1 MPRVKRGPHR
11 KEKRKRTLKLAK
23 GFYGKKKNAYRI
35 AKQAVER
42 ALKFSYRDRRQK
54 KREFRRL
61 WIVRI
66 NAASRENGLSY
77 NRLISGL
84 RQAGLELDRKVLAD
98 IAVHDAEGFAA
109 VVEVAKDALS
119 EGAEAAG
126 VKVRPETEKSQRPE
140 RRVTRV
146 GEAKPRKKK
155 PEGEAEEP
163 APKKKPAAKKA
174 PPKPTKPAKKA
185 APSKPEK
192 EKKAAEAKPPKAA
205 EPSKEAAPKK
215 EAAKPAAPAE
225 APSKKDLEGMTV
237 PELQELAA
245 GHGIAE
251 GDIEGSG
258 ASGNVVKAD
267 WVRVAGGL
275 ESLTVPELEKLAER
289 RGVSKDDVKGSGASG
304 NVVKADWVRALSEK

>member
-11 KEKRKRTLKLAK
+11 KEKRRRTLKLAK

-42 ALKFSYRDRRQK
+42 ALKFSYRDRRTK

-84 RQAGLELDRKVLAD
+84 RKAGLELDRKVLAD

-109 VVEVAKDALS
+109 VVEVAKDALA

-140 RRVTRV
+140 RRERRV
-146 GEAKPRKKK
+146 GEAKPRKRK
-155 PEGEAEEP
+155 PEGEAEAEKP

-174 PPKPTKPAKKA
+174 APPKQ
-185 APSKPEK
+185 EK

-205 EPSKEAAPKK
+205 APPKEAAPKK
-215 EAAKPAAPAE
+215 EAAKPAAGE
-225 APSKKDLEGMTV
+225 APSKKDLEAMTV

-245 GHGIAE
+245 AHGIAE

-275 ESLTVPELEKLAER
+275 ESLTVPELEKLAEK
-289 RGVSKDDVKGSGASG
+289 RGVSKDDVEGSGAGG
-304 NVVKADWVRALSEK
+304 NVLKADWVRALSGK

>member
-11 KEKRKRTLKLAK
+11 KEKRRRTLKLAK

-42 ALKFSYRDRRQK
+42 ALKFSYRDRRTK

-84 RQAGLELDRKVLAD
+84 RKAGLELDRKVLAD

-109 VVEVAKDALS
+109 VVEVAKDALT

-140 RRVTRV
+140 RRERRV
-146 GEAKPRKKK
+146 GEAKPRKRK
-155 PEGEAEEP
+155 PEGEGEAEKP

-174 PPKPTKPAKKA
+174 PAKKA
-185 APSKPEK
+185 APPKQEK

-205 EPSKEAAPKK
+205 APPKEAAPKK
-215 EAAKPAAPAE
+215 EAAKPAAAPAE
-225 APSKKDLEGMTV
+225 APSKKDLEAMTV

-245 GHGIAE
+245 AHGIAE

-275 ESLTVPELEKLAER
+275 ESLTVPELEKLAEK
-289 RGVSKDDVKGSGASG
+289 RGVSKDDVEGSGASG